1 VKLRRPLVTG
11 AGGWV
16 ALVALCLLGG
26 SSPAPQA
33 SIVVVMVLVAFWHG
47 WELGRAAGLAAAAA
61 CVVLGELAMPQLG
74 GAGTL
79 GLVAGVVV
87 AALGGEFLRRRH
99 RQACRRLEAAER
111 ELASLREAL
120 GEARNQTAK
129 LRGQLGQAER
139 FAAVG
144 TMSAQLAHQLRN
156 PLTSM
161 QLYVQLLEDELHGG
175 GDSGP
180 AEALDLLQLVLHEL
194 KVLVEITDNYLQYA
208 RLPELAPAALDVN
221 RAVGELVRFLRPEA
235 SRKGIAL
242 STQFAEGLPPVEA
255 DRRLVRF
262 ALMNLLKN
270 GVEAMAQG
278 GRLRVKTAQQNGAVE
293 IHVSDTGP
301 GIETSEAEHIFE
313 PFYTTKDSGSGL
325 GLSLS
330 RQIIEKHNGSLTCES
345 MVGVGTTFVVKLP
358 VEA

>member
-1 VKLRRPLVTG
+1 
-11 AGGWV
+11 
-16 ALVALCLLGG
+16 
-26 SSPAPQA
+26 
-33 SIVVVMVLVAFWHG
+33 
-47 WELGRAAGLAAAAA
+47 
-61 CVVLGELAMPQLG
+61 
-74 GAGTL
+74 
-79 GLVAGVVV
+79 
-87 AALGGEFLRRRH
+87 
-99 RQACRRLEAAER
+99 
-111 ELASLREAL
+111 
-120 GEARNQTAK
+120 
-129 LRGQLGQAER
+129 
-139 FAAVG
+139 
-144 TMSAQLAHQLRN
+144 MSAQLAHQLRN